1 MDALRVSHDQDQKLT
16 KMCKFFFPETKR
28 WMDNYVVI
36 QRQSCDICVK
46 ERVILGV
53 DFKEYEESDS
63 ELLYIEISNEAK
75 IPWFEF
81 CWKLLNKM
89 LSNDKTR
96 SPIYIQECITEFG
109 MICFN
114 NAGFQHPIDYLYEKF
129 KKHETN

>member
-1 MDALRVSHDQDQKLT
+1 MNALRVSHDQDQKLT

-36 QRQSCDICVK
+36 QKQSCKICVK

-63 ELLYIEISNEAK
+63 ELLYVEISNEAK

-89 LSNDKTR
+89 LSNQKEIN
-96 SPIYIQECITEFG
+96 PVYIQEGVLNFG

-114 NAGFQHPIDYLYEKF
+114 NSEFQHPIDYLYEIF
-129 KKHETN
+129 KQNEKN